1 MLEGFDRDWN
11 YVGNQNRA
19 TYTNLPAGTYTFRV
33 KATNNDGIWSDN
45 EAELKIIVQP
55 PFWWSWYAKMFYL
68 FLMVAAVYYY
78 VQMRLKR
85 AERQHQRELQLLN
98 EQKEKEVREA
108 RLNFFTMIAHEI
120 RTPVS
125 LIIGPLEKL
134 MKQGAPTADLKVID
148 RNAHR
153 LLELVNQLLDFRKVE
168 QQSLV
173 MHFAPHNIYQL
184 IVSVSERF
192 APTFEQNGKH
202 FIVEYPSEHFTAIVD
217 KEAIIKTISNLLT
230 NANKYTK
237 DQVRL
242 SCSEDPDGEHLRIS
256 VSDNG
261 VGIRQVDQERIFQP
275 FFQAEGNQPGTGI
288 GLNIVKNIVTQ
299 HHGTI
304 SVDSEIGKGST
315 FTIILP
321 VIQTVTE
328 PIEPANPSEP
338 KAIDDHTAPAVQA
351 ENGQC
356 SIVNVQSSMLIVD
369 DSEDM
374 RQFLENNFKDKYH
387 IITAGDGIEALHLLQ
402 QHQVSIIISDWMMP
416 RMDGA
421 EFCRRVRQN
430 PLTSHIPFV
439 MLTAKTDDNSKVKG
453 MDVGADAY
461 IEKPFSVQY
470 LEACIRN
477 ILQIRRQ
484 LMEKFSTQPL

>member
-1 MLEGFDRDWN
+1 M
-11 YVGNQNRA
+11 
-19 TYTNLPAGTYTFRV
+19 
-33 KATNNDGIWSDN
+33 
-45 EAELKIIVQP
+45 
-55 PFWWSWYAKMFYL
+55 
-68 FLMVAAVYYY
+68 
-78 VQMRLKR
+78 
-85 AERQHQRELQLLN
+85 
-98 EQKEKEVREA
+98 
-108 RLNFFTMIAHEI
+108 
-120 RTPVS
+120 
-125 LIIGPLEKL
+125 
-134 MKQGAPTADLKVID
+134 
-148 RNAHR
+148 
-153 LLELVNQLLDFRKVE
+153 
-168 QQSLV
+168 
-173 MHFAPHNIYQL
+173 
-184 IVSVSERF
+184 
-192 APTFEQNGKH
+192 
-202 FIVEYPSEHFTAIVD
+202 EYPSEHFTAIVD

-237 DQVRL
+237 DLVRL
-242 SCSEDPDGEHLRIS
+242 SCSEEPDGEHLRIS

-288 GLNIVKNIVTQ
+288 GLNIVKNIVTR

-338 KAIDDHTAPAVQA
+338 KAIDDHTAPAQSS
-351 ENGQC
+351 NTTINCQL
-356 SIVNVQSSMLIVD
+356 STVNNQQSMLIVD

-402 QHQVSIIISDWMMP
+402 KHQVSIIISDWMMP

-439 MLTAKTDDNSKVKG
+439 MLTAKTDDDSKVKG

-484 LMEKFSTQPL
+484 LMEKFSTQPLEPVTEIAQNSTDNEFLKKMNQIIEENFSNSELNVDFLAERLNISRSGLSAKIRTLADVTPNEMIQIVRLKRAAQLLHEGGHMVSEVGYMVGFTNPSYFSKCFQKQFGIRPAEYMKSNGKN